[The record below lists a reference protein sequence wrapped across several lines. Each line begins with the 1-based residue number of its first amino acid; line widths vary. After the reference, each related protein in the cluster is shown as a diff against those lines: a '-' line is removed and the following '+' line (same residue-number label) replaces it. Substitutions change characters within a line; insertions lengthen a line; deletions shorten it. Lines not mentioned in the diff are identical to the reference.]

1 MVNYAPT
8 LKQTNNFFLKK
19 RERDIYLN
27 PCFNDLSFFILKVI
41 CIILQY
47 AKKKNNNIPA
57 L

>member
-19 RERDIYLN
+19 REKDIYLN

-47 AKKKNNNIPA
+47 AKKK
-57 L
+57 